1 MPTMKTAS
9 LTRVEDDIALC
20 CHYTPDLSAEL
31 KSWIPAQWRAWDYE
45 RRFWRFH
52 GSQEPTLRALLH
64 SLGYQVEDGRPENKP
79 SKKSR

>member
-1 MPTMKTAS
+1 MLTMKTAN
-9 LTRVEDDIALC
+9 LTQVEDDIALV

-31 KSWIPAQWRAWDYE
+31 KSRIPTQWRVWDYE
-45 RRFWRFH
+45 RRLWRFH
-52 GSQEPTLRALLH
+52 SSQEPVLRALLY